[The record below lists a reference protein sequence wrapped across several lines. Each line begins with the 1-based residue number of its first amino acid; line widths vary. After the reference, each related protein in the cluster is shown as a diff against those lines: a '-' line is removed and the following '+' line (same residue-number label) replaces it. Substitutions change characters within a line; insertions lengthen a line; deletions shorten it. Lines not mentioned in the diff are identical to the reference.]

1 MVVVARARRV
11 VESFMVMVLVCVGV
25 ARSFVEKWE
34 REKGERIDGRVMSGM
49 THSTRD
55 LLDI

>member
-25 ARSFVEKWE
+25 AVVVMK
-34 REKGERIDGRVMSGM
+34 KMGEWLRLGLGLVMS
-49 THSTRD
+49 RD
-55 LLDI
+55 DAHTVT